1 MVLGVTTVAD
11 VAHDEQQRR
20 RRDKEETRARVVD
33 AARSL
38 FSREGF
44 QKVTIRMIAEE
55 AGVATGSVF
64 ITFTSKDELCDEII
78 SEYLSDLSAR
88 MLSAAEVSASQPT
101 LARLMALAEVALD
114 APSERLTFL
123 REAVAVSW
131 VRPEAAER
139 KIRQAGAGVY
149 EAVERVL
156 SEAIAGGEVQAL
168 DRRMAVEVL
177 MMLVLSCFR
186 ASLNEGQ
193 PMAQTKERLH
203 QQLQLLVQG
212 WRKC

>member
-1 MVLGVTTVAD
+1 MVLGVTTVTDA
-11 VAHDEQQRR
+11 AHEEQQRR

-78 SEYLSDLSAR
+78 SEFLVDLSAK
-88 MLSAAEVSASQPT
+88 MGAAAEQSSGQP
-101 LARLMALAEVALD
+101 LAARLMALASVALD
-114 APSERLTFL
+114 APAERMTFI
-123 REAVAVSW
+123 REAIAASW
-131 VRPEAAER
+131 VRPEQAER
-139 KIRQAGAGVY
+139 KIRQAGAGIC

-156 SEAIAGGEVQAL
+156 ADAAGELQPGL
-168 DRRMAVEVL
+168 DRKVATDVL
-177 MMLVLSCFR
+177 VMLALSCFR
-186 ASLNEGQ
+186 ASLADNHGNGS
-193 PMAQTKERLH
+193 MRERLR
-203 QQLQLLVQG
+203 QQIATLTTG
-212 WRKC
+212 WRTC